1 MGVLTAPPHCGDT
14 ALPFWIFSL
23 CGAQSR
29 AGAAALMGRVGRVG
43 RVLLSGWQVALAA
56 GVHPWG
62 CFRNGLKITTPEEQ
76 FTLVSSTPQ
85 EKVSSAWHFLSAW
98 PFMFVNKR
106 HTLLLLLH

>member
-1 MGVLTAPPHCGDT
+1 MGVLTAPPRCGDT
-14 ALPFWIFSL
+14 ALPFWISSL

-29 AGAAALMGRVGRVG
+29 AGAAALMGRVGRVL
-43 RVLLSGWQVALAA
+43 RSGWQVALAA
-56 GVHPWG
+56 GAHPWG

-85 EKVSSAWHFLSAW
+85 EKVGSARLPVSL

-106 HTLLLLLH
+106 HTLLLLLR